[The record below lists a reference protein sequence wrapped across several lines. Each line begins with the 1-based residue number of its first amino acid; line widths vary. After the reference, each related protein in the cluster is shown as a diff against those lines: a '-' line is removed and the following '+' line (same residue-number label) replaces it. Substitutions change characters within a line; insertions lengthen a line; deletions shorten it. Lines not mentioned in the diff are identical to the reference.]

1 MEHVIL
7 YLTITYDLKKYCDY
21 FYIVYSTWFFFFSVN
36 TSLEVKEL
44 LTKYSLLNSKLVGYS
59 SLAERIKMEK
69 VSKSKVNDHLSDRVS
84 NILNTLF
91 NDGVINIKLTN
102 MTQDYISF
110 TIENSDII
118 KLIDI
123 FFTLTQNKN
132 IEISYLDVRFV
143 ESGDYINCAII
154 LRKNYSK
161 VSANVI

>member
-1 MEHVIL
+1 
-7 YLTITYDLKKYCDY
+7 
-21 FYIVYSTWFFFFSVN
+21 
-36 TSLEVKEL
+36 
-44 LTKYSLLNSKLVGYS
+44 
-59 SLAERIKMEK
+59 MEK

-123 FFTLTQNKN
+123 FFTLAQNGN

>member
-1 MEHVIL
+1 
-7 YLTITYDLKKYCDY
+7 
-21 FYIVYSTWFFFFSVN
+21 
-36 TSLEVKEL
+36 
-44 LTKYSLLNSKLVGYS
+44 
-59 SLAERIKMEK
+59 MEK
-69 VSKSKVNDHLSDRVS
+69 VSKSKVSDHLSDRVS

>member
-1 MEHVIL
+1 
-7 YLTITYDLKKYCDY
+7 
-21 FYIVYSTWFFFFSVN
+21 
-36 TSLEVKEL
+36 
-44 LTKYSLLNSKLVGYS
+44 
-59 SLAERIKMEK
+59 MEK

-123 FFTLTQNKN
+123 FFMLTQNKN

>member
-1 MEHVIL
+1 
-7 YLTITYDLKKYCDY
+7 
-21 FYIVYSTWFFFFSVN
+21 
-36 TSLEVKEL
+36 
-44 LTKYSLLNSKLVGYS
+44 
-59 SLAERIKMEK
+59 MEK

-84 NILNTLF
+84 NILNILF

-118 KLIDI
+118 NLIDI
-123 FFTLTQNKN
+123 FFTLTQNGN

>member
-1 MEHVIL
+1 
-7 YLTITYDLKKYCDY
+7 
-21 FYIVYSTWFFFFSVN
+21 
-36 TSLEVKEL
+36 
-44 LTKYSLLNSKLVGYS
+44 
-59 SLAERIKMEK
+59 MEK

-91 NDGVINIKLTN
+91 NDGIINIKLTN

>member
-1 MEHVIL
+1 
-7 YLTITYDLKKYCDY
+7 
-21 FYIVYSTWFFFFSVN
+21 
-36 TSLEVKEL
+36 
-44 LTKYSLLNSKLVGYS
+44 
-59 SLAERIKMEK
+59 MEK

-123 FFTLTQNKN
+123 FFMLIQNKN

>member
-1 MEHVIL
+1 MTLKNIV
-7 YLTITYDLKKYCDY
+7 TI
-21 FYIVYSTWFFFFSVN
+21 STLFIALGFFFFSVN
-36 TSLEVKEL
+36 TSSEVKEL
-44 LTKYSLLNSKLVGYS
+44 LTKYSLLNSKLVSYS

-91 NDGVINIKLTN
+91 NDGLINIKLTN

-123 FFTLTQNKN
+123 FFMLTQNKN

>member
-1 MEHVIL
+1 
-7 YLTITYDLKKYCDY
+7 
-21 FYIVYSTWFFFFSVN
+21 
-36 TSLEVKEL
+36 
-44 LTKYSLLNSKLVGYS
+44 
-59 SLAERIKMEK
+59 MEK

-118 KLIDI
+118 KLIDV

-143 ESGDYINCAII
+143 ESGDYINCDII

>member
-1 MEHVIL
+1 MTLKNIV
-7 YLTITYDLKKYCDY
+7 TI
-21 FYIVYSTWFFFFSVN
+21 STLFIALGFFFFSVN

-91 NDGVINIKLTN
+91 NDVVINIKLTN

>member
-1 MEHVIL
+1 
-7 YLTITYDLKKYCDY
+7 
-21 FYIVYSTWFFFFSVN
+21 
-36 TSLEVKEL
+36 
-44 LTKYSLLNSKLVGYS
+44 
-59 SLAERIKMEK
+59 MEK

-143 ESGDYINCAII
+143 ESGDYINYAII

>member
-1 MEHVIL
+1 MTLKNIV
-7 YLTITYDLKKYCDY
+7 TI
-21 FYIVYSTWFFFFSVN
+21 STLFIALGFFFFSVN

-123 FFTLTQNKN
+123 FFKLTQNKN

-161 VSANVI
+161 VSENVI

>member
-1 MEHVIL
+1 
-7 YLTITYDLKKYCDY
+7 
-21 FYIVYSTWFFFFSVN
+21 
-36 TSLEVKEL
+36 
-44 LTKYSLLNSKLVGYS
+44 
-59 SLAERIKMEK
+59 MEK

-118 KLIDI
+118 KLIDV

-132 IEISYLDVRFV
+132 IEISYFDVRFF
-143 ESGDYINCAII
+143 ESGDYINCDII

>member
-1 MEHVIL
+1 
-7 YLTITYDLKKYCDY
+7 
-21 FYIVYSTWFFFFSVN
+21 
-36 TSLEVKEL
+36 
-44 LTKYSLLNSKLVGYS
+44 
-59 SLAERIKMEK
+59 MEK

-161 VSANVI
+161 VSENVI

>member
-1 MEHVIL
+1 
-7 YLTITYDLKKYCDY
+7 
-21 FYIVYSTWFFFFSVN
+21 
-36 TSLEVKEL
+36 
-44 LTKYSLLNSKLVGYS
+44 
-59 SLAERIKMEK
+59 MEK

-123 FFTLTQNKN
+123 FFKLTQNKN

-161 VSANVI
+161 VSENVI

>member
-1 MEHVIL
+1 MTLKNIV
-7 YLTITYDLKKYCDY
+7 TI
-21 FYIVYSTWFFFFSVN
+21 STLFIALGFFFFSVN

-59 SLAERIKMEK
+59 SLAERMKMEK

>member
-1 MEHVIL
+1 
-7 YLTITYDLKKYCDY
+7 
-21 FYIVYSTWFFFFSVN
+21 
-36 TSLEVKEL
+36 
-44 LTKYSLLNSKLVGYS
+44 
-59 SLAERIKMEK
+59 MEK

-110 TIENSDII
+110 TIENSDVI

-123 FFTLTQNKN
+123 FFTLTQNGN

-154 LRKNYSK
+154 LREKL
-161 VSANVI
+161 

>member
-1 MEHVIL
+1 
-7 YLTITYDLKKYCDY
+7 
-21 FYIVYSTWFFFFSVN
+21 
-36 TSLEVKEL
+36 
-44 LTKYSLLNSKLVGYS
+44 
-59 SLAERIKMEK
+59 MEK

-154 LRKNYSK
+154 LRRNYSK

>member
-1 MEHVIL
+1 
-7 YLTITYDLKKYCDY
+7 
-21 FYIVYSTWFFFFSVN
+21 
-36 TSLEVKEL
+36 
-44 LTKYSLLNSKLVGYS
+44 
-59 SLAERIKMEK
+59 MEK

-132 IEISYLDVRFV
+132 IEISYLDIRFV

>member
-1 MEHVIL
+1 
-7 YLTITYDLKKYCDY
+7 
-21 FYIVYSTWFFFFSVN
+21 
-36 TSLEVKEL
+36 
-44 LTKYSLLNSKLVGYS
+44 
-59 SLAERIKMEK
+59 MEK

-123 FFTLTQNKN
+123 FFMLTQNKN

-161 VSANVI
+161 VPANVI

>member
-1 MEHVIL
+1 MTLKNIV
-7 YLTITYDLKKYCDY
+7 TI
-21 FYIVYSTWFFFFSVN
+21 STLFIALGFFFFSVN

-161 VSANVI
+161 ISANVI

>member
-1 MEHVIL
+1 
-7 YLTITYDLKKYCDY
+7 
-21 FYIVYSTWFFFFSVN
+21 
-36 TSLEVKEL
+36 
-44 LTKYSLLNSKLVGYS
+44 
-59 SLAERIKMEK
+59 MEK

-118 KLIDI
+118 KILDI

>member
-1 MEHVIL
+1 
-7 YLTITYDLKKYCDY
+7 
-21 FYIVYSTWFFFFSVN
+21 
-36 TSLEVKEL
+36 
-44 LTKYSLLNSKLVGYS
+44 
-59 SLAERIKMEK
+59 MEK

-91 NDGVINIKLTN
+91 NDGAINIKLTN

-123 FFTLTQNKN
+123 FFMLTQNKN

>member
-1 MEHVIL
+1 
-7 YLTITYDLKKYCDY
+7 
-21 FYIVYSTWFFFFSVN
+21 
-36 TSLEVKEL
+36 
-44 LTKYSLLNSKLVGYS
+44 
-59 SLAERIKMEK
+59 K

-123 FFTLTQNKN
+123 FFMLTQNKN

>member
-1 MEHVIL
+1 MTLKNIV
-7 YLTITYDLKKYCDY
+7 TI
-21 FYIVYSTWFFFFSVN
+21 STLFIALGFFCFSVN
-36 TSLEVKEL
+36 TSLEVKDL

-118 KLIDI
+118 KIIDI

>member
-1 MEHVIL
+1 
-7 YLTITYDLKKYCDY
+7 
-21 FYIVYSTWFFFFSVN
+21 
-36 TSLEVKEL
+36 
-44 LTKYSLLNSKLVGYS
+44 
-59 SLAERIKMEK
+59 MEK

-91 NDGVINIKLTN
+91 NDVVINIKLTN

>member
-1 MEHVIL
+1 ML
-7 YLTITYDLKKYCDY
+7 
-21 FYIVYSTWFFFFSVN
+21 
-36 TSLEVKEL
+36 LEKH
-44 LTKYSLLNSKLVGYS
+44 SLLNGKLVSHS

-110 TIENSDII
+110 TIENSDVI

-123 FFTLTQNKN
+123 FFMLTQNKN

>member
-1 MEHVIL
+1 
-7 YLTITYDLKKYCDY
+7 
-21 FYIVYSTWFFFFSVN
+21 
-36 TSLEVKEL
+36 
-44 LTKYSLLNSKLVGYS
+44 
-59 SLAERIKMEK
+59 MEK

-154 LRKNYSK
+154 RRKNYSK

>member
-1 MEHVIL
+1 MIL
-7 YLTITYDLKKYCDY
+7 KNIVTI
-21 FYIVYSTWFFFFSVN
+21 STLIIALVFFGFSVN
-36 TSLEVKEL
+36 TSLEVKVL
-44 LTKYSLLNSKLVGYS
+44 LEKHSLLNGKLVSHS

-91 NDGVINIKLTN
+91 NDGAINIKLTN

-123 FFTLTQNKN
+123 FFMLTQNKN

>member
-1 MEHVIL
+1 MTLKNIV
-7 YLTITYDLKKYCDY
+7 TI
-21 FYIVYSTWFFFFSVN
+21 STLFIALGFFFFSVN

-59 SLAERIKMEK
+59 SFAERIKMEK

>member
-1 MEHVIL
+1 
-7 YLTITYDLKKYCDY
+7 
-21 FYIVYSTWFFFFSVN
+21 
-36 TSLEVKEL
+36 
-44 LTKYSLLNSKLVGYS
+44 
-59 SLAERIKMEK
+59 MEK

-118 KLIDI
+118 KIIDI

>member
-1 MEHVIL
+1 
-7 YLTITYDLKKYCDY
+7 
-21 FYIVYSTWFFFFSVN
+21 
-36 TSLEVKEL
+36 
-44 LTKYSLLNSKLVGYS
+44 
-59 SLAERIKMEK
+59 MEK

-161 VSANVI
+161 ISANVI

>member
-1 MEHVIL
+1 
-7 YLTITYDLKKYCDY
+7 
-21 FYIVYSTWFFFFSVN
+21 
-36 TSLEVKEL
+36 
-44 LTKYSLLNSKLVGYS
+44 
-59 SLAERIKMEK
+59 MEK

-118 KLIDI
+118 KIIDI
-123 FFTLTQNKN
+123 FFMLIQNKN